1 MNKCHRRCTRKGITK
16 KEYLERT
23 NKTEIKYYE
32 RKETLGTV
40 YCAGC
45 HKNILCDMVTS
56 EQYYDI
62 EGVLFN
68 DS

>member
-16 KEYLERT
+16 KEYLER
-23 NKTEIKYYE
+23 
-32 RKETLGTV
+32 KETLGTV

-45 HKNILCDMVTS
+45 HKNVLCDMTTS

-62 EGVLFN
+62 DGILSN